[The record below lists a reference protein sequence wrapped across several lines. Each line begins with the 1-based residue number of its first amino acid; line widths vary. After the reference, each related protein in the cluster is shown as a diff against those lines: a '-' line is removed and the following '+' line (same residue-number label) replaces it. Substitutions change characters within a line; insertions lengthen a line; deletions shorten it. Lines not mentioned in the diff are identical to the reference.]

1 MTTLNFTQSKPVGIL
16 GLGTAVPDK
25 ILTNQDLEEMVD
37 TNDEWIVT
45 RTGIRERRVLSPGEK
60 PIDIVIPAARKAIE
74 ESGLKPSEINGLI
87 FCTYTPDYIMPAS
100 ACLLQ
105 GELGLGRDG
114 LCYDLNA
121 ACTGFVYGMQVGW
134 ATIRS
139 GLARNILLVGAD
151 FNSMVTDYTDRST
164 CILFG
169 DGAGAVVLGEVDE
182 GSGILGNSA
191 GVDGQ
196 SWKHLMLSA
205 GGCAAPITAE
215 NLESRDR
222 YIQMNGREVFKFAVR
237 AFNEAFEK
245 AAADAGI
252 EPSEV
257 DLLIPHQA
265 NIRIIQSAMDRY
277 GFNADR
283 VVINIEKY
291 GNTSAGS
298 IPLALETARQEGKLR
313 KGMTCAL
320 VAFGGGLTHG
330 ATILRW

>member
-1 MTTLNFTQSKPVGIL
+1 MNSSQSKPVGVL
-16 GLGTAVPDK
+16 GLGTAVPGK
-25 ILTNQDLEEMVD
+25 VLTNHDLEELVD
-37 TNDEWIVT
+37 TSDEWILT
-45 RTGIRERRVLSPGEK
+45 RTGIRERRILAPGEK
-60 PIDIVIPAARKAIE
+60 SLDIVIPAARKAIE
-74 ESGLKPSEINGLI
+74 ESGLHPSEINGVI

-105 GELGLGRDG
+105 GELGIGSG

-139 GLARNILLVGAD
+139 GLAKNILLVGAD
-151 FNSMVTDYTDRST
+151 FNSMVTDYSDRGT

-169 DGAGAVVLGEVDE
+169 DGAGAVVLGQVEE

-191 GVDGQ
+191 GVDGAA
-196 SWKHLMLSA
+196 WEYLKLPA
-205 GGCAAPITAE
+205 GGCAHPI
-215 NLESRDR
+215 NKSNVESPDR
-222 YIQMNGREVFKFAVR
+222 FIQMNGREVFKFAVR
-237 AFNEAFEK
+237 AFNEALEK
-245 AAADAGI
+245 AAEDAGI

-265 NIRIIQSAMDRY
+265 NIRIIQSAMDRF
-277 GFNADR
+277 GFDAER